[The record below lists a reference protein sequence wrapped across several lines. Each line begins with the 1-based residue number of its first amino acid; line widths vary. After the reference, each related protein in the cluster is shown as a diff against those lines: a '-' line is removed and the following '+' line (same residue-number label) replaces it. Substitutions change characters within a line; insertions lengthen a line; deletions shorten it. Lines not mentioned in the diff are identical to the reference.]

1 MPVAAALLSVT
12 AMRADAQPATRIP
25 ANEAKPA
32 TITGRV
38 TAADTG
44 KPLRR
49 ARVTVIAEGAYSR
62 PIVANTNSAGLFEVK
77 DVPAGSYY
85 VGASRAGYLGVEYGQ
100 RRPNERGLAVRVT
113 SGEAVANIDLSLPR
127 GGVLAGRI
135 TDELNE
141 PYPGVLVDVLAAR
154 YELGRRVPHPV
165 AVATTDDLGQFR
177 VGSLPPGGYY
187 VAAASTETWRT
198 EKNETYGYASTYYP
212 GASHD
217 QAQLITLALSQE
229 RGDINFSLHASR
241 TARIRG
247 RLVREN
253 GQSASAVPVSLAYSY
268 PGAIVVGGM
277 RSVRTEADG
286 AFEFKDVPP
295 GVFSVNAGAGADEI
309 VAMNGVDVS
318 DLVLTAKTGSAVSG
332 TVVTDEG
339 PPPFPLS
346 GVRVSLEAPD
356 DKVLPTVRVTDLDAN
371 ASFRFSSLG
380 GPFLFRVIGL
390 PDGWMLGSVRFDDK
404 DITDTPWDVPTG
416 GKQLSPLRVTV
427 TEKVGTVNGTVVD
440 GTGKPSGEATVVLFS
455 DQPELWMPGSR
466 FIRVTRPERDGH
478 FTITNL
484 PAGTYRAVA
493 RDFVERGQWYDR
505 AFLDDARED
514 APRIV
519 LEEGGSETVT
529 LKLQPPQRR

>member
-12 AMRADAQPATRIP
+12 GICANAQPGSRIP
-25 ANEAKPA
+25 AREAKAA
-32 TITGRV
+32 TIAGRV

-49 ARVTVIAEGAYSR
+49 ARVTVITDGAYSR

-85 VGASRAGYLGVEYGQ
+85 VGASRAGYLG
-100 RRPNERGLAVRVT
+100 
-113 SGEAVANIDLSLPR
+113 
-127 GGVLAGRI
+127 
-135 TDELNE
+135 
-141 PYPGVLVDVLAAR
+141 
-154 YELGRRVPHPV
+154 
-165 AVATTDDLGQFR
+165 
-177 VGSLPPGGYY
+177 
-187 VAAASTETWRT
+187 
-198 EKNETYGYASTYYP
+198 
-212 GASHD
+212 
-217 QAQLITLALSQE
+217 
-229 RGDINFSLHASR
+229 
-241 TARIRG
+241 
-247 RLVREN
+247 
-253 GQSASAVPVSLAYSY
+253 
-268 PGAIVVGGM
+268 
-277 RSVRTEADG
+277 DG

-295 GVFSVNAGAGADEI
+295 GVFSVNAGAGAEEI

-318 DLVLTAKTGSAVSG
+318 DLMLTAKTGSAVSG

-356 DKVLPTVRVTDLDAN
+356 HKVLPTVRVTDLDAN

-416 GKQLSPLRVTV
+416 GKQLSPLRITV

-440 GTGKPSGEATVVLFS
+440 GAGKPSGEATVVLFS

-466 FIRVTRPERDGH
+466 FIQVTRPERDGH

-493 RDFVERGQWYDR
+493 RDFVETGQWYDR
-505 AFLDDARED
+505 AFLEDARED